1 MRSILF
7 AAALLAGCASSPFP
21 DDLATDVML
30 VPADGFI
37 EFSVDESGQVLD
49 TEFHCAP
56 EDAPPAVRAAMERVV
71 PGGAVTG
78 CEKEYVNGSLYW
90 ELRKNV
96 GGRDHEVSFTPDGEV
111 YAQEIEIDPAKA
123 PPTVLQ
129 SAAKGVPGGT
139 QTDVEEVRDAA
150 GTVRAYHVKYERDRR
165 RYKVAVTPQGGLLR
179 TVRETT
185 AEIEVPVRL

>member
-7 AAALLAGCASSPFP
+7 TAALLAGCASAPFP
-21 DDLATDVML
+21 DSLATDIHL
-30 VPADGFI
+30 VPADGHI
-37 EFSVDESGQVLD
+37 EFTMDESGRVVE
-49 TEFHCAP
+49 TEFHCRP

-71 PGGAVTG
+71 PGGSLTG
-78 CEKEYVNGSLYW
+78 CEKEYIGDTLYW
-90 ELRKNV
+90 ELRKAVN
-96 GGRDHEVSFTPDGEV
+96 GRDHEVLFTPAGNV
-111 YAQEIEIDPAKA
+111 HAQEIEIDPAKA

-139 QTDVEEVRDAA
+139 QTDVEEIRDAA

-165 RYKVAVTPQGGLLR
+165 KYKVGVTPQGGLLW

-185 AEIEVPVRL
+185 AEIEVPVKL